1 MGTQPEELRTE
12 IAETRAD
19 LSNTLDA
26 IGDRVSPGRIIE
38 RRKNR
43 MTEGVQSMRDRVM
56 GTAHDASDTASGVPD
71 QIRERTQGAPMLA
84 GAVAFGL
91 GFLVAAALPTTRAE
105 RQMAPALLEKAEPLK
120 EELIDA
126 GKQAAE
132 HLTPTAQES
141 AESMRDAATQ
151 GVRTVVDQAKE
162 STGQAKD
169 ESTQSPY

>member
-1 MGTQPEELRTE
+1 MGTEPEELRTE

-26 IGDRVSPGRIIE
+26 IGDRVSPGRMIE

-43 MTEGVQSMRDRVM
+43 MTESVQSMRDRVM

-84 GAVAFGL
+84 GAVAFGI
-91 GFLVAAALPTTRAE
+91 GFLVAAALPTSRAE
-105 RQMAPALLEKAEPLK
+105 REMAPALLEKVEPLK
-120 EELIDA
+120 EELVDA
-126 GKQAAE
+126 GKQAAQ
-132 HLTPTAQES
+132 HLAPSAQETTQ
-141 AESMRDAATQ
+141 AVREAATE

-169 ESTQSPY
+169 ESTQTPY